1 MLLESVLA
9 AYPQFGKVVK
19 EELVKQD
26 KFGLVSEL
34 EEEYAERR
42 YECDEFGSSDMSNE
56 IFEFARDLI
65 YALRLREQFE
75 ATVIN
80 HKYQIIKK

>member
-9 AYPQFGKVVK
+9 DYPQFGKVVK

-26 KFGLVSEL
+26 MFGLVIEL

-42 YECDEFGSSDMSNE
+42 EECYAFGSSDMASQ

-65 YALRLREQFE
+65 YGLRLRERFE

-80 HKYQIIKK
+80 HRYEIVKK